1 WEPVSQ
7 TKFAVNGN
15 KLELEIKRSVLNL
28 TGKEIDIEFKWN
40 DNMQENG
47 NIMDF
52 YVNGDAAP
60 GGRFNFIY
68 TTGNSSDD
76 NREIAFNR
84 QWAEDAFAARSVGS
98 PSDRL
103 KPPVPFSFV
112 YGGRNS
118 SEFLNGWKSQV
129 KDEKV
134 DATRRRR
141 TLTLNDPE
149 TGLEV
154 RAVATIYTNTAGVDW
169 TLYFTNKGSNET
181 PVIEQVKAVD
191 VAVVL
196 GEGQDPPVLHRIKGG
211 GGAVDDWMPFDETI
225 AIGQKKEFAP
235 TAGRSSFGNT
245 PWFNLQ
251 WDGGGVITAIGW
263 TGQWKASV
271 ENSSGTGRIQAG
283 MQNLHTKLLPG
294 ETIRSPRIMQL
305 YWFGNDELRA
315 YNLFRHTMLA
325 HVVPRIDGK
334 PVTPPIAHLSTAF
347 YEMDKGTEADILSYL
362 SAIKGLGFEYFWV
375 DAYYGKDDFPTVGN
389 YVFPL
394 LRGFNL
400 KRYPN
405 GMKPIGEAVRKAGMK
420 FLMWFE
426 YERICPGTLIAAEH
440 PEWVV
445 MPESGGWGMF
455 NLAVPEAREY
465 INSYLSQSIKEYG
478 ISWLRVDNAVF
489 YEGLWAQLDRDHP
502 DRVGISEIRY
512 VEGHYRLWDDLLKEF
527 PYLTIDNCA
536 SGGHRVDLETC
547 SRSIPLWRTDATI
560 GPLLN
565 KDFNQAALQNQVMTA
580 GLSRYVPFSASGQ
593 MGATPYL
600 FRSGFNGGISFCE
613 DVRPGEYPRDLLKSA
628 IMEGKRIRK
637 YYSGNFYPLTNVT
650 LDPAAWCVTQ
660 YHRTKENDGMIM
672 AFRRP
677 QSQLNEFALTG
688 LREID
693 PTAQYKVTRY
703 QSYEPLPTKTMTG
716 GELVRSNAEI
726 NDSPGSVIIEYE
738 KVSR

>member
-1 WEPVSQ
+1 MNIYKMEPGIFFKEAIVVSAF
-7 TKFAVNGN
+7 TI
-15 KLELEIKRSVLNL
+15 LI
-28 TGKEIDIEFKWN
+28 TGTAMGSKD
-40 DNMQENG
+40 
-47 NIMDF
+47 
-52 YVNGDAAP
+52 
-60 GGRFNFIY
+60 
-68 TTGNSSDD
+68 TSSTRLPVDGKT
-76 NREIAFNR
+76 EIAFNR
-84 QWAEDAFAARSVGS
+84 KWAEDAFNARIVGGRS
-98 PSDRL
+98 NSLTPAI
-103 KPPVPFSFV
+103 PFSFV

-118 SEFLNGWKSQV
+118 SEFLSGWKSQV

-134 DATRRRR
+134 DATKRRR

-154 RAVATIYTNTAGVDW
+154 RAIATIYTNTAGVDW
-169 TLYFTNKGSNET
+169 TLYFTNKGSKDT
-181 PVIEQVKAVD
+181 PVIEQVKAID
-191 VAVVL
+191 VAVGL
-196 GEGQDPPVLHRIKGG
+196 GKNQDPPVLHRINGG
-211 GGAVDDWMPFDETI
+211 GGAADDWMPFDETI
-225 AIGQKKEFAP
+225 AVGQKKEFAP

-263 TGQWKASV
+263 TGQWKASL
-271 ENSSGTGRIQAG
+271 ENSNGAGKIQAG
-283 MQNLHTKLLPG
+283 MQNLHIKLLPG
-294 ETIRSPRIMQL
+294 ETIRSPRILQL

-325 HVVPRIDGK
+325 HIVPKVDRK
-334 PVTPPIAHLSTAF
+334 PITPPIVQLSTAF
-347 YEMDKGTEADILSYL
+347 YEMDKGTEADVLSHL
-362 SAIKGLGFEYFWV
+362 SALKGLGFEYLWV

-400 KRYPN
+400 QRFPN
-405 GMKPIGEAVRKAGMK
+405 GMKPIGDAVKNAGMK

-426 YERICPGTLIAAEH
+426 YERICAGTLMAIEH
-440 PEWVV
+440 PDWVV
-445 MPESGGWGMF
+445 LPLGGGWGMF
-455 NLAVPEAREY
+455 NLAVPEAREH
-465 INSYLSQSIKEYG
+465 ITRYLSESIKEYG
-478 ISWLRVDNAVF
+478 ISWLRIDNAVF

-527 PYLTIDNCA
+527 PSLAIDNCA
-536 SGGHRVDLETC
+536 AGGHRVDLETC
-547 SRSIPLWRTDATI
+547 SRSIPLWRTDGTI
-560 GPLLN
+560 GPLMN

-593 MGATPYL
+593 MGTTPYL

-628 IMEGKRIRK
+628 IIEGKRIRK
-637 YYSGNFYPLTNVT
+637 YYFGNFYPLTQVT
-650 LDPAAWCVTQ
+650 LDPSAWCVTQ

-677 QSQLNEFALTG
+677 KSQLNEFTLNR
-688 LREID
+688 LREIE
-693 PTAQYKVTRY
+693 PNAQYKVTRY

-716 GELVRSNAEI
+716 EELVRSKAEI
-726 NDSPGSVIIEYE
+726 NDCPGSVLIEYK
-738 KVSR
+738 KVGK